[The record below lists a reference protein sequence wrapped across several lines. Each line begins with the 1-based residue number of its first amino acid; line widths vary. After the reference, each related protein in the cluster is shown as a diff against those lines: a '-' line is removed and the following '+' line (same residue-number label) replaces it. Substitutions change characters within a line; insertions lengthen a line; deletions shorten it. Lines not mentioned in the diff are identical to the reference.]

1 MEDKFEISLKIAEQ
15 KARQRDLKV
24 DAQEEKEQLEYEAKN
39 RNFHQIQSDYGLRA
53 IREVARHG
61 GAVAVQVLILLSS
74 YVDYKNVVHIKQ
86 VDIQKNLNVSKSAV
100 HQAIKF
106 LVEFGLIEKRAH
118 PGVTLQFIL
127 NPDFVWRTSFTRR
140 QQCPY
145 EGKPLSTKI
154 GKHANKDDLEKI
166 HLVSSR
172 NSSEPIS

>member
-1 MEDKFEISLKIAEQ
+1 MADNFETSLKIAEQ
-15 KARQRDLKV
+15 KARQRDIKV
-24 DAQEEKEQLEYEAKN
+24 DAEEEKEQLEYEAKN

-53 IREVARHG
+53 IREVAKHG
-61 GAVAVQVLILLSS
+61 GAVAVQVLMLLCS

-86 VDIQKNLNVSKSAV
+86 VDIQKNLKVSKTAV

-106 LVEFGLIEKRAH
+106 LVKFGLLEKRAQ

-127 NPDFVWRTSFTRR
+127 NPDFFWRTSFTRR

-154 GKHANKDDLEKI
+154 GKHVNKDDLMRI
-166 HLVSSR
+166 NLVSSC
-172 NSSEPIS
+172 NSNNPTT